1 MANNYMTWAGQ
12 DELNSLSSNF
22 LRRALEKERERLA
35 QLKLERDR
43 LYGEARQ
50 KTYTDSRD
58 LGAEGQQYQ
67 QMQSY
72 GEYRQAQLAAD
83 AYRNA
88 ARDFQ
93 SRRDSKNPYDAMLWE
108 GRQDDEALAAEAEGG
123 IRAGDDTERDIEA
136 KAASAYGEG
145 QGIWKEKQAQ
155 AERERAEK
163 EAAARKWQEDRARSA
178 GYMRTATNTD
188 TDLTQYLGT
197 VAGEFQDPGRDFEQ
211 TFGYFSQPHT
221 IFGGNYAPG
230 LRRNR
235 SNNTFGWQDGS
246 KSDAEQDRL
255 YRKYAGK
262 LRSYSQQ
269 YGADQGRWKAN
280 DDAWRTLNDYY
291 RETRG
296 DRASWDTY

>member
-1 MANNYMTWAGQ
+1 MADNYTTWVGQ
-12 DELNSLSSNF
+12 DELNNLNSEF
-22 LRRALEKERERLA
+22 LRRALEKERERMA

-58 LGAEGQQYQ
+58 LGAEGQQFQ
-67 QMQSY
+67 QLQSY
-72 GEYRQAQLAAD
+72 GEYRQAKMASD

-88 ARDFQ
+88 AREFQ
-93 SRRDSKNPYDAMLWE
+93 ARRDSKNPYDAMLWE
-108 GRQDDEALAAEAEGG
+108 GRQDDEMLAAQAEGG
-123 IRAGDDTERDIEA
+123 IREGDATERDIEE

-145 QGIWKEKQAQ
+145 QNIWKEKQAQ

-163 EAAARKWQEDRARSA
+163 EAAARKWEEDRARSA
-178 GYMRTATNTD
+178 GYMRTATNSD
-188 TDLTQYLGT
+188 TDLAGYLGS
-197 VAGEFQDPGRDFEQ
+197 VAGEFQDPSRDAEQ

-221 IFGGNYAPG
+221 LFGGSYMQG

-235 SNNTFGWQDGS
+235 GNNSFGWQQASAG
-246 KSDAEQDRL
+246 DAEQDRL

-269 YGADQGRWKAN
+269 YGADQGKWKAN

-291 RETRG
+291 RESKG
-296 DRASWDTY
+296 EKASWDTW